1 MFSLSSPQ
9 KWSVLN
15 VGEYVDFSFHFFSLL
30 LWCVGI
36 CMGGRRKKKHFF
48 KVVDAVA
55 VLSQLSWWPL
65 VVLSCWAWEKRGWG
79 MNE

>member
-1 MFSLSSPQ
+1 
-9 KWSVLN
+9 
-15 VGEYVDFSFHFFSLL
+15 
-30 LWCVGI
+30 
-36 CMGGRRKKKHFF
+36 MGGRRKKKHFF